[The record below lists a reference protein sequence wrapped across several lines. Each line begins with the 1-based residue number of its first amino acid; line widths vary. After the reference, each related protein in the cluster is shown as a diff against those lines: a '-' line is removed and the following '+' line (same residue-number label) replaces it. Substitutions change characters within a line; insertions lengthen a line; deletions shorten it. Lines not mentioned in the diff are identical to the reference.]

1 MDDSSPFKNELAE
14 LLIHY
19 FPELRG
25 KGRHLVSVE
34 IQVGRSTAEVSELS
48 IVKLDAPEPGPV
60 FGRFHTDPANDGSY
74 S

>member
-1 MDDSSPFKNELAE
+1 MEDYNPFKNELAE
-14 LLIHY
+14 LLVHY

-34 IQVGRSTAEVSELS
+34 IQVGRSTADVSDLS
-48 IVKLDAPEPGPV
+48 IVKLDAPESAPV
-60 FGRFHTDPANDGSY
+60 FGRLHVHPANDGSI

>member
-1 MDDSSPFKNELAE
+1 MEDYNPFKNELAE
-14 LLIHY
+14 LLVHY

-34 IQVGRSTAEVSELS
+34 IQVGRSTADVSELS
-48 IVKLDAPEPGPV
+48 IVKLDTAESGPA
-60 FGRFHTDPANDGSY
+60 FGRLQAHPANDRSI

>member
-1 MDDSSPFKNELAE
+1 MEDYSPFKNELAE
-14 LLIHY
+14 LLVHY

-34 IQVGRSTAEVSELS
+34 IQVGRSTADVSELS
-48 IVKLDAPEPGPV
+48 IVRLDAPDSGPT
-60 FGRFHTDPANDGSY
+60 FGRQIHAANDRSL

>member
-1 MDDSSPFKNELAE
+1 MDDYSPLKNEIAE
-14 LLIHY
+14 LLVHY

-34 IQVGRSTAEVSELS
+34 IQVGRSTADVSDLS
-48 IVKLDAPEPGPV
+48 IVKLDAPESAPV
-60 FGRFHTDPANDGSY
+60 FGRLHVHPANDGSI